1 MATEIEA
8 KFLNVDPVAM
18 RGSLAEK
25 GYICISPERMMTR
38 ATLHAPADRRSIHE
52 WWRVR
57 DEGDGRVTMT
67 WKRTDADR
75 VDGTQELEIEV
86 SDFEGAIA
94 LLMTTGLLVVARQET
109 KRETWHRDDIEV
121 VIDTWPGLNPFIE
134 VEGAT
139 VDAVT
144 RSAFELGFD
153 MVDAVFGGVGN
164 VYKIE
169 LGYVPEAVNNWPLI
183 TFENPPRRVA

>member
-8 KFLNVDPVAM
+8 KFLNIDPDAI
-18 RGSLAEK
+18 RHLFRQK
-25 GYICISPERMMTR
+25 GYVCIFPERMMTR
-38 ATLHAPADRRSIHE
+38 AALHAPADRRSIHE

-57 DEGDGRVTMT
+57 DEGNGTVTMT
-67 WKRTDADR
+67 WKRTDDDR

-94 LLMTTGLLVVARQET
+94 LLATTGLLVVARQET
-109 KRETWHRDDIEV
+109 KRETWQLDDIEV

-134 VEGAT
+134 IEGPT
-139 VDAVT
+139 IGDVT
-144 RSAFELGFD
+144 RAAFELGFNMD
-153 MVDAVFGGVGN
+153 QAVFGGVGN

-169 LGYVPEAVNNWPLI
+169 LGFVPEAVNNWPLI
-183 TFENPPRRVA
+183 TFANPPRRVA